1 MRRPAAHID
10 ERSPTRLDERHQDVE
25 ARLESLVI
33 LAELLDD
40 AGASLGMIFT
50 DRKRMARTKIA

>member
-1 MRRPAAHID
+1 M
-10 ERSPTRLDERHQDVE
+10 LE

-40 AGASLGMIFT
+40 TRASLGMIFT
-50 DRKRMARTKIA
+50 DRKRMARTIADDDDYDHEG